1 MTARTIGA
9 SVRVMKT
16 PGPTNDG
23 VTEDNG
29 PEGMLVGARL
39 KELATVL
46 ADYDGRVSGLWNSPS
61 SVMGATREELRS
73 ALAELYAEG
82 LIVGQDWP
90 HRIVLA
96 PEVCP

>member
-1 MTARTIGA
+1 M
-9 SVRVMKT
+9 S
-16 PGPTNDG
+16 
-23 VTEDNG
+23 
-29 PEGMLVGARL
+29 PEGQNTIVEALPRLSPLARDAL
-39 KELATVL
+39 LHCIAL
-46 ADYDGRVSGLWNSPS
+46 ADHAGRVSGLWHSPS
-61 SVMGATREELRS
+61 QCGGATREELRG